1 MSSVRCN
8 LNNFLANHFLEKKD
22 IEAFIKVGENEIQK
36 ILSDLDDDV
45 KFIVQNQFN
54 LSDVNR
60 KYSFNYKNKYLKY
73 KKKYINLKNLENNT

>member
-1 MSSVRCN
+1 M
-8 LNNFLANHFLEKKD
+8 LNNLFDTSTNHFLEKKD